1 MFEIASLGLG
11 LIGNI
16 GKMFSRGKANREM
29 DKLIKQNPVY
39 TENPIA
45 RQRVGLAQTLL
56 NARMPG
62 AAAAQRN
69 IYSNQANQLASVDRN
84 ATDAS
89 QALAAKA
96 GIGANTNNSFMD
108 LGQQE
113 AADYQRRYS
122 NMTSAQEGLLNE
134 QKDVFGD
141 EVRRFGDL
149 TQFRGA
155 QAANRAANW
164 GDTSNMGFGL
174 ADFGASG
181 GLANFFKKKPRGTG
195 GRLGGM
201 FGGATGG

>member
-181 GLANFFKKKPRGTG
+181 GFANFFNKNPRGTG

-201 FGGATGG
+201 FGGAAGG

>member
-96 GIGANTNNSFMD
+96 GIGANANNSFMD

-181 GLANFFKKKPRGTG
+181 GFANFFNKNPRGTG

-201 FGGATGG
+201 FGGAAGG

>member
-16 GKMFSRGKANREM
+16 GKMFSRGRANREM

-69 IYSNQANQLASVDRN
+69 IYSNQANQLSSVDRN

-141 EVRRFGDL
+141 GVRRFGDL

-181 GLANFFKKKPRGTG
+181 GFANFFNKNQRGTG

-201 FGGATGG
+201 FGGAAGG